1 MMAGSGT
8 RSNQRPDTLM
18 QDCAPPDRQS
28 PLATHGRTIHLGGIT
43 AMEGGAAAVVCCPDW
58 HVGRPTPTSRHGT
71 TEDPGLRPRRRTD
84 GVRRPRPSGSDLP
97 LLRGRQGCPIG
108 PALGLVIRGLAR
120 ASQSSAAPR
129 PRAAQALMPSSHPF
143 LCPWSARSKIDFGR
157 SRPNALAALAR
168 WQKRLQ
174 GALPL
179 AVTLS

>member
-1 MMAGSGT
+1 MTSHTAAQHHT
-8 RSNQRPDTLM
+8 RSWGNSGHGGRRCHLVPIL
-18 QDCAPPDRQS
+18 P
-28 PLATHGRTIHLGGIT
+28 HGRS
-43 AMEGGAAAVVCCPDW
+43 
-58 HVGRPTPTSRHGT
+58 TPTSRHGI
-71 TEDPGLRPRRRTD
+71 TEDPGPRPRRLTD
-84 GVRRPRPSGSDLP
+84 GVRRPRPSGSGLR
-97 LLRGRQGCPIG
+97 LLTIAHGLWGRQGCAIC
-108 PALGLVIRGLAR
+108 PALGLVLRGLAR

-129 PRAAQALMPSSHPF
+129 PRAAQALMPPSHPF